1 MKWDSVL
8 LSFLPSLGGP
18 FIPHFVNKTIILCVY
33 TISLYIYIYICMYVC
48 MYVLLINEKTE
59 IEIK

>member
-1 MKWDSVL
+1 MKWDDSVL

-33 TISLYIYIYICMYVC
+33 TISLYIYIYIYIYI
-48 MYVLLINEKTE
+48 YVLLINEKTE

>member
-1 MKWDSVL
+1 MKWGSVL

-33 TISLYIYIYICMYVC
+33 TISLYIYIYI
-48 MYVLLINEKTE
+48 YVLLINEKTE